1 MEEKTPSKNPKLR
14 MLLIAAVA
22 VIVALLF
29 VVLLL
34 QRGGRAAAG
43 KDASS
48 EPYTLDSSAK
58 QVFRALDGRLAVAS
72 SSGLQLFDEN
82 GNTVLHEIFSLA
94 EPGLTVGAERA
105 AAYDIGGTQ
114 LSVAGFDGGD
124 LQTVEVA
131 GSIVSASLN
140 AGGWLTVVTD
150 AAGYKGMVTVYDA
163 SLNAVYEWY
172 SGKGYVMNAALSDN
186 NSRLAVLCAEEGGSA
201 VHLFALDSETERG
214 SYAVTDEL
222 FADLYWIDGDR
233 VCALSQTRLAFLN
246 DKAELTG
253 EYGYGGMYLYDYTR
267 DGDGFCTLVLS
278 QYRSGSAAKLVTVG
292 SSGVVLGETVPD
304 GDVESVSACG
314 KQVLVCGGGR
324 LTLYNQQA
332 ERLKQAQEDLLGVR
346 RAILLQRGRALL
358 VYDYSAQSYSL

>member
-29 VVLLL
+29 VALLL
-34 QRGGRAAAG
+34 QRGGSAARGTGADG
-43 KDASS
+43 

-94 EPGLTVGAERA
+94 EPGLTVGADRT

-114 LSVAGFDGGD
+114 LTVAGFDGD
-124 LQTVEVA
+124 IQTVAVS
-131 GSIVSASLN
+131 GTIVSVSLN
-140 AGGWLTVVTD
+140 ESGWLTVVTD

-163 SLNAVYEWY
+163 SLNAIYEWY
-172 SGKGYVMNAALSDN
+172 SGKGYVMNAVLSAG

-201 VHLFALDSETERG
+201 VHLFSLDSETERG
-214 SYAVTDEL
+214 SYAVTNEL

-233 VCALSQTRLAFLN
+233 VCALSQSRLAFLN
-246 DKAELTG
+246 DKAELMG
-253 EYGYGGMYLYDYTR
+253 EYSYGGMYLYDYSKE
-267 DGDGFCTLVLS
+267 GDGFFTLVLS
-278 QYRSGSAAKLVTVG
+278 QYRSGSAAKVVTV
-292 SSGVVLGETVPD
+292 SPSGVLLGTAVPA
-304 GDVESVSACG
+304 GDVESVSVCG
-314 KQVLVCGGGR
+314 KQVLLCGGGA
-324 LTLYNQQA
+324 LTLYNQQM
-332 ERLKQAQEDLLGVR
+332 EQLEQKQEDLLGVR
-346 RAILLQRGRALL
+346 RAILLQRGKALL
-358 VYDYSAQSYSL
+358 VYDYAAQSYSL